1 MLKRYLAKLL
11 DHLAPR
17 EGLVLLIMASIVGVS
32 TGFAAVFFIRL
43 IAYIQIF
50 FYGGAEK
57 ILPALGRIWIIVV
70 PVIGGLMV
78 GPIIAK
84 VAVEAK
90 GHGVPEVMQALILQ
104 GGRIR
109 PRVAAAKIIA
119 SALCI
124 GTGGSA
130 GREGPIVQVGSALGS
145 SIGQWLHLSDERIKN
160 LVACGAAAGI
170 AATFNAPIAGV
181 VFALEVLLSELQV
194 TVFGNVVVSAVA
206 ASIVSR
212 IFLGARPAFEIP
224 GYVMHSSWE
233 ILLYVLLG
241 LLAALVG
248 VFFIRLLYYFE
259 DVFDNLAIPVWL
271 KPATGALLLGI
282 LAFCYPYVGTI
293 SYISFDD
300 MSMGLPI
307 VENYP
312 HIFGSGFLFLEK
324 VLQGRAPFLL
334 LFLLIFLKPLATSF
348 TLGSGNSGGVFA
360 PSLFTG
366 AMLGGSFGYMVMHLF
381 PGLTIEIGAY
391 ALVGMAAVFSAAAR
405 APLTSMLIVFE
416 MSNDYRLILPL
427 MAAGMVAST
436 FAQWMQPESIYTLKL
451 SKRGIRFEQ
460 GRDMDIMQ
468 TVQVEEVMNK
478 VPMTMKSEQSLAD
491 LFAAFQ
497 ETHLGGFPVLNSNNE
512 LYGMVTM
519 QDMERTIQNMERT
532 LHRKDV
538 NLRDLKVW
546 DVATP
551 DPVTVFP
558 DEPIWAA
565 IRKIA
570 PRDLARLP
578 VVARDNP
585 KKLVGLISRSNIVRA
600 YDVGLMRKQKDQLAS
615 DRSALRKVTGL
626 DFIEITVESNCA
638 GTNKQ
643 LSEVS
648 LPRNTN
654 IVSILRYG
662 TVLVPDGKTKILPG
676 DVITVLCLSSQKQ
689 AVKKIFTCHD
699 TPKS

>member
-17 EGLVLLIMASIVGVS
+17 EGLILLVMAVVVGVA

-43 IAYIQIF
+43 IAFIQFIS
-50 FYGGAEK
+50 YSGAEN
-57 ILPALGRIWIIVV
+57 ILPALGRGWIILI
-70 PVIGGLMV
+70 PVIGGLLV

-84 VAVEAK
+84 FAVEAK
-90 GHGVPEVMQALILQ
+90 GHGVPEVMQALILR

-109 PRVAAAKIIA
+109 PRVALAKIIA

-145 SIGQWLHLSDERIKN
+145 SVGQWLHLSDDRIKN

-181 VFALEVLLSELQV
+181 VFAIEVLLSELQV
-194 TVFGNVVVSAVA
+194 AVFGNVVVSAVA

-212 IFLGARPAFEIP
+212 IFLGSRPAFEIP
-224 GYVMHSSWE
+224 GYVMHSPWE
-233 ILLYVLLG
+233 ILLYIFLG

-248 VFFIRLLYYFE
+248 ILFIRMLYYTE
-259 DVFDNLAIPVWL
+259 DVFDRLAIPLWL
-271 KPATGALLLGI
+271 KPALGALLLGI

-293 SYISFDD
+293 SYISADD
-300 MSMGLPI
+300 MTLGLPI

-312 HIFGSGFLFLEK
+312 HIFGSGFLFLEE
-324 VLQGRAPFLL
+324 VLQGRAPFFL
-334 LFLLIFLKPLATSF
+334 LFLLVFLKPLATSF

-366 AMLGGSFGYMVMHLF
+366 AMLGGTFGYLAMHLF

-436 FAQWMQPESIYTLKL
+436 FAQWLHSDSIYSLKL
-451 SKRGIRFEQ
+451 SKRGIHFDQ

-478 VPMTMKSEQSLAD
+478 SPITMQSEQSVAE
-491 LFAAFQ
+491 LFAA
-497 ETHLGGFPVLNSNNE
+497 
-512 LYGMVTM
+512 
-519 QDMERTIQNMERT
+519 
-532 LHRKDV
+532 
-538 NLRDLKVW
+538 
-546 DVATP
+546 
-551 DPVTVFP
+551 
-558 DEPIWAA
+558 
-565 IRKIA
+565 
-570 PRDLARLP
+570 
-578 VVARDNP
+578 
-585 KKLVGLISRSNIVRA
+585 
-600 YDVGLMRKQKDQLAS
+600 
-615 DRSALRKVTGL
+615 
-626 DFIEITVESNCA
+626 
-638 GTNKQ
+638 
-643 LSEVS
+643 
-648 LPRNTN
+648 
-654 IVSILRYG
+654 
-662 TVLVPDGKTKILPG
+662 
-676 DVITVLCLSSQKQ
+676 
-689 AVKKIFTCHD
+689 
-699 TPKS
+699 

>member
-1 MLKRYLAKLL
+1 MLKRYLAKML

-17 EGLVLLIMASIVGVS
+17 EGLVLLVMAVVVGVA
-32 TGFAAVFFIRL
+32 TGLAAVLFIRL
-43 IAYIQIF
+43 IAFIQIF
-50 FYGGAEK
+50 FYGGGEK
-57 ILPALGRIWIIVV
+57 IFPALGRIWIIVV
-70 PVIGGLMV
+70 PVIGGLLV

-84 VAVEAK
+84 FAVEAK
-90 GHGVPEVMQALILQ
+90 GHGVPEVMQALILR

-109 PRVAAAKIIA
+109 PRVALAKVIA

-181 VFALEVLLSELQV
+181 VFAIEVLLSEIQV
-194 TVFGNVVVSAVA
+194 RVFGNVVVSAVA
-206 ASIVSR
+206 ASIVSQ
-212 IFLGARPAFEIP
+212 IFLGDRPAFEIP
-224 GYVMHSSWE
+224 GYVMHSPWE
-233 ILLYVLLG
+233 ILLYVFLG

-248 VFFIRLLYYFE
+248 ILFIRMLYYTE
-259 DVFDNLAIPVWL
+259 DVFDRLAIPLWL
-271 KPATGALLLGI
+271 KPAVGALLLGI

-293 SYISFDD
+293 SYISVDD
-300 MSMGLPI
+300 MALGLPI

-312 HIFGSGFLFLEK
+312 HIFGSGFIFLEE
-324 VLQGRAPFLL
+324 VLQGRAPFFL

-366 AMLGGSFGYMVMHLF
+366 AMLGGAFGYLAMHLF
-381 PGLTIEIGAY
+381 PNLNIEIGAY

-427 MAAGMVAST
+427 MAAGIVAST
-436 FAQWMQPESIYTLKL
+436 FAQWLHPDSIYSLKL
-451 SKRGIRFEQ
+451 TKRGIRFEQ

-478 VPMTMKSEQSLAD
+478 TPITIQREQSVAD

-497 ETHLGGFPVLNSNNE
+497 ETHLGGFPVMSNETE

-519 QDMERTIQNMERT
+519 QDMERTIDEMERT
-532 LHRKDV
+532 LERKEV
-538 NLRDLKVW
+538 NLKDLKVW

-558 DEPIWAA
+558 DEPIWSA
-565 IRKIA
+565 IKKMA

-578 VVARDNP
+578 VVSRNNP
-585 KKLVGLISRSNIVRA
+585 LQFVGVISRSDIVRA
-600 YDVGLMRKQKDQLAS
+600 YNVGLMRKQKDELAH

-626 DFIEITVESNCA
+626 EFIEIKVEGNCLGA
-638 GTNKQ
+638 GKR
-643 LSEVS
+643 LADIS
-648 LPRNTN
+648 LPQNTN
-654 IVSILRYG
+654 VVSILRYG
-662 TVLVPDGKTKILPG
+662 TVLVPDGNTKILPG
-676 DVITVLCLSSQKQ
+676 DVITVLCFSDQKESI
-689 AVKKIFTCHD
+689 KKFFIHHD
-699 TPKS
+699 

>member
-1 MLKRYLAKLL
+1 MFKRYLVKLL
-11 DHLAPR
+11 DQLAPR
-17 EGLVLLIMASIVGVS
+17 EGLVLLIMAVVVGLA
-32 TGFAAVFFIRL
+32 TGIAAVFFISL
-43 IAYIQIF
+43 IEYIQIF

-57 ILPALGRIWIIVV
+57 TFPALGRLWVIII
-70 PVIGGLMV
+70 PVLGGLLV

-84 VAVEAK
+84 FAVEAK
-90 GHGVPEVMQALILQ
+90 GHGVPEVMQALILR

-109 PRVAAAKIIA
+109 PRVALAKIIA

-145 SIGQWLHLSDERIKN
+145 SVGQWLHLSDERIKN

-181 VFALEVLLSELQV
+181 VFAIEVLLSELQV
-194 TVFGNVVVSAVA
+194 AVFGNVVVSAVA

-212 IFLGARPAFEIP
+212 IFLGSRPAFEIP

-233 ILLYVLLG
+233 ILLYILLG
-241 LLAALVG
+241 LLAAFVG
-248 VFFIRLLYYFE
+248 ILFIRMLYYTE
-259 DVFDNLAIPVWL
+259 DVFDRLAIPLWL
-271 KPATGALLLGI
+271 KPAVGALLLGI
-282 LAFCYPYVGTI
+282 LAFCYPYLGTI
-293 SYISFDD
+293 SYISSAD
-300 MSMGLPI
+300 MSLGLPL

-312 HIFGSGFLFLEK
+312 HIFGSGFAFLEE
-324 VLQGRAPFLL
+324 VLQGRAPFFLI
-334 LFLLIFLKPLATSF
+334 FLLIFLKPLATSF

-366 AMLGGSFGYMVMHLF
+366 AMLGGSFGYLAMHMF
-381 PGLTIEIGAY
+381 PNLTIEIGAY

-436 FAQWMQPESIYTLKL
+436 FAQWLQADSIYSLKL
-451 SKRGIRFEQ
+451 TKRGIRFEQ

-468 TVQVEEVMNK
+468 TVQVEEVMNRS
-478 VPMTMKSEQSLAD
+478 PIAMQSEQSVAD

-497 ETHLGGFPVLNSNNE
+497 ETHLGGFPVLNSNKE

-519 QDMERTIQNMERT
+519 QDMERTIQDIERT
-532 LHRKDV
+532 LHRKEV
-538 NLRDLKVW
+538 NLKDLRVW

-551 DPVTVFP
+551 EPVTAFP
-558 DEPIWAA
+558 DEPIWSA
-565 IRKIA
+565 IRKMA

-578 VVARDNP
+578 VVARGNP
-585 KKLVGLISRSNIVRA
+585 RQLVGLISRSDIVRA
-600 YDVGLMRKQKDQLAS
+600 YNVGLMRKQKDQLAHE
-615 DRSALRKVTGL
+615 RSTLRKVTGL
-626 DFIEITVESNCA
+626 DFIEIKVESNCA
-638 GTNKQ
+638 GTGKR
-643 LSEVS
+643 LADIH

-654 IVSILRYG
+654 VVSILRYG
-662 TVLVPDGKTKILPG
+662 TVLVPDGNTRILPG
-676 DVITVLCLSSQKQ
+676 DVLTVLCLSSQIASVRKLF
-689 AVKKIFTCHD
+689 ICHN
-699 TPKS
+699 TSKG

>member
-1 MLKRYLAKLL
+1 MLKRYLAKML
-11 DHLAPR
+11 DQLAPR
-17 EGLVLLIMASIVGVS
+17 EGLILLVMAVVIGVS
-32 TGFAAVFFIRL
+32 TGLAAVVFIRL
-43 IAYIQIF
+43 IAFIQTF
-50 FYGGAEK
+50 FYGGGEK
-57 ILPALGRIWIIVV
+57 ILPELGRLWLILI
-70 PVIGGLMV
+70 PVIGGLLV
-78 GPIIAK
+78 GPIIVKFAP
-84 VAVEAK
+84 EAK
-90 GHGVPEVMQALILQ
+90 GHGVPEVMQALILR

-109 PRVAAAKIIA
+109 PRVAIAKIIT

-145 SIGQWLHLSDERIKN
+145 SIGQWLHLSDARIKN

-181 VFALEVLLSELQV
+181 VFAIEVLLSEIQV

-206 ASIVSR
+206 ASIVSQ

-224 GYVMHSSWE
+224 GYVMQSPWE
-233 ILLYVLLG
+233 ILLYVILG

-248 VFFIRLLYYFE
+248 ILFIRMLYYTE
-259 DVFDNLAIPVWL
+259 DVFDRLAIPEWL

-293 SYISFDD
+293 SYISPND
-300 MSMGLPI
+300 MALGLP
-307 VENYP
+307 VSENYP
-312 HIFGSGFLFLEK
+312 HIFGSGFLFLEE
-324 VLQGRAPFLL
+324 VLQGRAPFFL

-366 AMLGGSFGYMVMHLF
+366 AMLGGSFGYLAMHLF
-381 PGLTIEIGAY
+381 PNLTIEIGAY

-436 FAQWMQPESIYTLKL
+436 FAQWLHSDSIYSLKL
-451 SKRGIRFEQ
+451 TKRGIRFEQ
-460 GRDMDIMQ
+460 GRDLDIMQ

-478 VPMTMKSEQSLAD
+478 APVTVQQEQSVAD

-497 ETHLGGFPVLNSNNE
+497 QTHLGGFPVMANETE

-519 QDMERTIQNMERT
+519 QDMERTIQEMERT
-532 LHRKDV
+532 LHRKEV
-538 NLRDLKVW
+538 NLKDLKVW

-558 DEPIWAA
+558 DEPIWSA
-565 IRKIA
+565 IRKMA

-578 VVARDNP
+578 VISRNNS
-585 KKLVGLISRSNIVRA
+585 KQLVGVISRSNIVRA
-600 YDVGLMRKQKDQLAS
+600 YNVGLMRKQKDELAQ

-626 DFIEITVESNCA
+626 EFTEIKVESNCS
-638 GTNKQ
+638 GTGKR
-643 LSEVS
+643 LADIS
-648 LPRNTN
+648 LPQNTN
-654 IVSILRYG
+654 LVSILRYG
-662 TVLVPDGKTKILPG
+662 TVIVPDGNTKILPG
-676 DVITVLCLSSQKQ
+676 DVITVLCLSDQIES
-689 AVKKIFTCHD
+689 VKKFFICHD
-699 TPKS
+699 

>member
-1 MLKRYLAKLL
+1 MLKRYLAKML
-11 DHLAPR
+11 DQLAPR
-17 EGLVLLIMASIVGVS
+17 EGLVLLVMAVVVGVT
-32 TGFAAVFFIRL
+32 TGLAAVLFIRL
-43 IAYIQIF
+43 IAYIQF
-50 FYGGAEK
+50 FFSGGGEK
-57 ILPALGRIWIIVV
+57 ILPELGRLWLIVV
-70 PVIGGLMV
+70 PVIGGLLV

-84 VAVEAK
+84 FAPEAK
-90 GHGVPEVMQALILQ
+90 GHGVPEVMQALILK

-109 PRVAAAKIIA
+109 PRVALAKIVT

-145 SIGQWLHLSDERIKN
+145 SVGQWLGLSDERIKN

-181 VFALEVLLSELQV
+181 VFAIEVLLSEIQV

-206 ASIVSR
+206 ASIVSQ
-212 IFLGARPAFEIP
+212 IFLGSRPAFEIP
-224 GYVMHSSWE
+224 GYVLHSPWE
-233 ILLYVLLG
+233 ILLYVILG

-248 VFFIRLLYYFE
+248 ILFIRMLYYTE
-259 DVFDNLAIPVWL
+259 DVFERLPIPLWL

-282 LAFCYPYVGTI
+282 LAYCYPYVGTI
-293 SYISFDD
+293 SYISADD
-300 MSMGLPI
+300 MTLGLPI

-312 HIFGSGFLFLEK
+312 HIFGSGFLFLEE
-324 VLQGRAPFLL
+324 VLQGRAPFIL

-366 AMLGGSFGYMVMHLF
+366 AMLGGSFGYVAMHLF
-381 PGLTIEIGAY
+381 PDLQIEIGAY

-427 MAAGMVAST
+427 MTAGMIAST
-436 FAQWMQPESIYTLKL
+436 FAQWLHSDSIYSLKL
-451 SKRGIRFEQ
+451 TKRGIRFEQ
-460 GRDMDIMQ
+460 GKDLDIMQ
-468 TVQVEEVMNK
+468 TVQVDEVMNK
-478 VPMTMKSEQSLAD
+478 SPITMQREQSVAD

-497 ETHLGGFPVLNSNNE
+497 ETHLGGFPVMTNETE

-519 QDMERTIQNMERT
+519 QDMERTIQKMENT
-532 LHRKDV
+532 LHRKEV
-538 NLRDLKVW
+538 NLKDLKVW

-565 IRKIA
+565 IRKMT

-578 VVARDNP
+578 VVARKNP
-585 KKLVGLISRSNIVRA
+585 KQFVGVISRSDIVRA
-600 YDVGLMRKQKDQLAS
+600 YNVGLMRKQKDELAH
-615 DRSALRKVTGL
+615 DRSTLRKVTGL
-626 DFIEITVESNCA
+626 EFIEIKVEADCL
-638 GTNKQ
+638 GTGKR
-643 LSEVS
+643 LADIS
-648 LPRNTN
+648 LPSNTN
-654 IVSILRYG
+654 VISILRHG
-662 TVLVPDGKTKILPG
+662 TVLVPDGNTKMLPG
-676 DVITVLCLSSQKQ
+676 DVITVLCSSHQIESIKRFF
-689 AVKKIFTCHD
+689 ICHN
-699 TPKS
+699 

>member
-1 MLKRYLAKLL
+1 MLKRYLAKML

-17 EGLVLLIMASIVGVS
+17 EGLVLLVMAVVVGVA
-32 TGFAAVFFIRL
+32 TGLAAVLFIRL
-43 IAYIQIF
+43 IAFIQIF
-50 FYGGAEK
+50 FYGGGEK
-57 ILPALGRIWIIVV
+57 IFPALGRIWIIVV
-70 PVIGGLMV
+70 PVIGGLLV

-84 VAVEAK
+84 FAVEAK
-90 GHGVPEVMQALILQ
+90 GHGVPEVMQALILR

-109 PRVAAAKIIA
+109 PRVALAKVIA

-145 SIGQWLHLSDERIKN
+145 SIGQWLRLSDERIKN

-181 VFALEVLLSELQV
+181 VFAIEVLLSEIQV
-194 TVFGNVVVSAVA
+194 RVFGNVVVAAVA
-206 ASIVSR
+206 ASIVSQ
-212 IFLGARPAFEIP
+212 IFLGDRPAFEIP
-224 GYVMHSSWE
+224 GYVMHSPWE
-233 ILLYVLLG
+233 ILLYVFLG

-248 VFFIRLLYYFE
+248 ILFIRMLYYTE
-259 DVFDNLAIPVWL
+259 DVFDRLAIPLWL
-271 KPATGALLLGI
+271 KPAVGALLLGI

-293 SYISFDD
+293 SYISVDD
-300 MSMGLPI
+300 MALGLPI

-312 HIFGSGFLFLEK
+312 HIFGSGFIFLEE
-324 VLQGRAPFLL
+324 VLQGRAPFFL

-366 AMLGGSFGYMVMHLF
+366 AMLGGAFGYLAMHLF
-381 PGLTIEIGAY
+381 PNLNIEIGAY

-427 MAAGMVAST
+427 MAAGIVAST
-436 FAQWMQPESIYTLKL
+436 FAQWLHPDSIYSLKL
-451 SKRGIRFEQ
+451 TKRGIRFEQ

-478 VPMTMKSEQSLAD
+478 APITIQREQSVAD

-497 ETHLGGFPVLNSNNE
+497 ETHLGGFPVMSNETE

-519 QDMERTIQNMERT
+519 QDMERTIHEMERT
-532 LHRKDV
+532 LHRKEV
-538 NLRDLKVW
+538 NLKDLKVW

-558 DEPIWAA
+558 DEPIWSA
-565 IRKIA
+565 IKKMA

-578 VVARDNP
+578 VVSRNNP
-585 KKLVGLISRSNIVRA
+585 LQFVGVISRSDIVRA
-600 YDVGLMRKQKDQLAS
+600 YNVGLMRKQKDELAH

-626 DFIEITVESNCA
+626 EFIEIKVEDNCSGA
-638 GTNKQ
+638 GKR
-643 LSEVS
+643 LADIS
-648 LPRNTN
+648 LPQNTN
-654 IVSILRYG
+654 VVSILRYG
-662 TVLVPDGKTKILPG
+662 TVLVPDGNTKILPG
-676 DVITVLCLSSQKQ
+676 DVITVLCFSDQKESI
-689 AVKKIFTCHD
+689 KKFFIHHD
-699 TPKS
+699 

>member
-1 MLKRYLAKLL
+1 MLKRYLAKML
-11 DHLAPR
+11 DQLAPR
-17 EGLVLLIMASIVGVS
+17 EGLILLVMAAVIGVS
-32 TGFAAVFFIRL
+32 TGLAAVVFIRL
-43 IAYIQIF
+43 IAFIQTF
-50 FYGGAEK
+50 FYGGGEK
-57 ILPALGRIWIIVV
+57 ILPELGRLWLILI
-70 PVIGGLMV
+70 PVIGGLLV
-78 GPIIAK
+78 GPIIVKFAP
-84 VAVEAK
+84 EAK
-90 GHGVPEVMQALILQ
+90 GHGVPEVMQALILR

-109 PRVAAAKIIA
+109 PRVAIAKIVA

-145 SIGQWLHLSDERIKN
+145 SIGQWLHLSDARIKN

-181 VFALEVLLSELQV
+181 VFAIEVLLSEIQV

-206 ASIVSR
+206 ASIVSQ

-224 GYVMHSSWE
+224 GYVMHSPWE
-233 ILLYVLLG
+233 ILLYVILG

-248 VFFIRLLYYFE
+248 ILFIRMLYYTE
-259 DVFDNLAIPVWL
+259 DVFDRLAIPEWL

-282 LAFCYPYVGTI
+282 LAFCYPYVSTI
-293 SYISFDD
+293 SYISPDD
-300 MSMGLPI
+300 MTLGLPI
-307 VENYP
+307 TENYP
-312 HIFGSGFLFLEK
+312 HIFGSGFLFLEE
-324 VLQGRAPFLL
+324 VLQGRAPFFL

-366 AMLGGSFGYMVMHLF
+366 AMLGGSFGYLAMHLF
-381 PGLTIEIGAY
+381 PNLNIEIGAY

-436 FAQWMQPESIYTLKL
+436 FAQWLHSDSIYSLKL
-451 SKRGIRFEQ
+451 TKRGIRFEQ
-460 GRDMDIMQ
+460 GRDLDIMQ

-478 VPMTMKSEQSLAD
+478 APVTVQQEQSVAD

-497 ETHLGGFPVLNSNNE
+497 ETHLGGFPVMANETE

-519 QDMERTIQNMERT
+519 QDMERTIQEMERT
-532 LHRKDV
+532 LHRKEI
-538 NLRDLKVW
+538 NLKDLKVW

-558 DEPIWAA
+558 DEPIWSA
-565 IRKIA
+565 IRKMA

-578 VVARDNP
+578 VVSRNNP
-585 KKLVGLISRSNIVRA
+585 KQLVGVISRSNIVRA
-600 YDVGLMRKQKDQLAS
+600 YNVGLMRKQKDELAQ

-626 DFIEITVESNCA
+626 EFTEIKVESNCS
-638 GTNKQ
+638 GTGKR
-643 LSEVS
+643 LADIS
-648 LPRNTN
+648 LPKNTN
-654 IVSILRYG
+654 LVSILRYG
-662 TVLVPDGKTKILPG
+662 TVIVPDGNTKILPG
-676 DVITVLCLSSQKQ
+676 DVITVLCFSEQIES
-689 AVKKIFTCHD
+689 VKKFFICHD
-699 TPKS
+699 

>member
-1 MLKRYLAKLL
+1 MLKRYLAKML

-17 EGLVLLIMASIVGVS
+17 EGLVLLVMAVVIGVA
-32 TGFAAVFFIRL
+32 TGLAAVFFIRL
-43 IAYIQIF
+43 IAFIQLF
-50 FYGGAEK
+50 FYGGGEK
-57 ILPALGRIWIIVV
+57 ILPALGRLWIIIV
-70 PVIGGLMV
+70 PVIGGLLV
-78 GPIIAK
+78 GPIISK
-84 VAVEAK
+84 FAVEAK
-90 GHGVPEVMQALILQ
+90 GHGVPEVMQALILR

-109 PRVAAAKIIA
+109 PRVALVKVIA
-119 SALCI
+119 SAICI

-145 SIGQWLHLSDERIKN
+145 SVGQWLHLSDERIKN

-181 VFALEVLLSELQV
+181 VFAIEVLLSELQV
-194 TVFGNVVVSAVA
+194 AVFGNVVVSAVA
-206 ASIVSR
+206 ASIVSQ
-212 IFLGARPAFEIP
+212 IFLGSRPAFEIP
-224 GYVMHSSWE
+224 GYVMHSPWE
-233 ILLYVLLG
+233 ILLYVVLG

-248 VFFIRLLYYFE
+248 ILFIRMLYYTE
-259 DVFDNLAIPVWL
+259 DVFERLPIPEWL

-293 SYISFDD
+293 SYISVDE
-300 MSMGLPI
+300 MTLGLPI

-312 HIFGSGFLFLEK
+312 HIFGSGFIFLEE
-324 VLQGRAPFLL
+324 VLQGRAPFFL

-366 AMLGGSFGYMVMHLF
+366 AMLGGSFGYLAMHFF
-381 PGLTIEIGAY
+381 PDLKIEIGAY

-427 MAAGMVAST
+427 MTAGMIAST
-436 FAQWMQPESIYTLKL
+436 FAQWLQSDSIYSLKL
-451 SKRGIRFEQ
+451 TKRGIRFDQ

-468 TVQVEEVMNK
+468 TVQVDEVMNSA
-478 VPMTMKSEQSLAD
+478 PITIQREQSVAE

-497 ETHLGGFPVLNSNNE
+497 ENNLGGFPVMNNAKE

-519 QDMERTIQNMERT
+519 QDMERTIQEMERT
-532 LHRKDV
+532 LHRKEV
-538 NLRDLKVW
+538 NLKDLKVW

-551 DPVTVFP
+551 DPVTIFP
-558 DEPIWAA
+558 DEPIWLA
-565 IRKIA
+565 IKKMA

-578 VVARDNP
+578 VISRNNP
-585 KKLVGLISRSNIVRA
+585 KNIIGIISRSDIVRA
-600 YDVGLMRKQKDQLAS
+600 YNLGLMRKQNDQLS
-615 DRSALRKVTGL
+615 HDRSALRKVTGL
-626 DFIEITVESNCA
+626 EFIEIKVEPNCI
-638 GTNKQ
+638 GTGKR
-643 LSEVS
+643 LADIS
-648 LPRNTN
+648 LPKNTN

-662 TVLVPDGKTKILPG
+662 AVLVPDGNTKILPG
-676 DVITVLCLSSQKQ
+676 DVITALCFSDQINS
-689 AVKKIFTCHD
+689 VKKIFLSH
-699 TPKS
+699 S

>member
-17 EGLVLLIMASIVGVS
+17 EGLVLLVMAVVVGVT
-32 TGFAAVFFIRL
+32 TGLAAVFFIRL
-43 IAYIQIF
+43 ISLIQYTA
-50 FYGGAEK
+50 YGGAEH
-57 ILPALGRIWIIVV
+57 IFPALGRLWIILI
-70 PVIGGLMV
+70 PVIGGLLV
-78 GPIIAK
+78 GPIIARF
-84 VAVEAK
+84 AVEAK
-90 GHGVPEVMQALILQ
+90 GHGVPEVMQALILR

-109 PRVAAAKIIA
+109 PRVALAKIIA

-145 SIGQWLHLSDERIKN
+145 SVGQWLHLSDERIKN

-181 VFALEVLLSELQV
+181 VFAIEVLLSELQV
-194 TVFGNVVVSAVA
+194 AVFGNVVVSAVA

-212 IFLGARPAFEIP
+212 IFLGSRPAFEVP
-224 GYVMHSSWE
+224 AYVMHSSWE

-248 VFFIRLLYYFE
+248 ILFIRMLYFAE
-259 DVFDNLAIPVWL
+259 DVFDKLDIPLWL
-271 KPATGALLLGI
+271 KPAAGSLLLGI
-282 LAFCYPYVGTI
+282 LAFVYPYMGGILNI
-293 SYISFDD
+293 SADE
-300 MSMGLPI
+300 MTLGLPL

-312 HIFGSGFLFLEK
+312 HIFGSGFLFLEE

-334 LFLLIFLKPLATSF
+334 LFILIFLKPLATSF

-366 AMLGGSFGYMVMHLF
+366 AMLGGSFGYLAMHLF
-381 PGLTIEIGAY
+381 PDLTIEIGAY
-391 ALVGMAAVFSAAAR
+391 ALVGMAAVFSATAR

-436 FAQWMQPESIYTLKL
+436 FAQWLQSDSIYTLKL
-451 SKRGIRFEQ
+451 TKRGIHFEQ

-478 VPMTMKSEQSLAD
+478 KPITVHRDQTVAD

-497 ETHLGGFPVLNSNNE
+497 ETHLGGFPVLSNNNE

-519 QDMERTIQNMERT
+519 QDMERTIQEIERT

-558 DEPIWAA
+558 DEPIWSA
-565 IRKIA
+565 IKKMA
-570 PRDLARLP
+570 PRDLAMLP
-578 VVARDNP
+578 VVSRNNP
-585 KKLVGLISRSNIVRA
+585 LQFVGMISRSDIVRA
-600 YDVGLMRKQKDQLAS
+600 YNVGLMRKQKDQLAQE
-615 DRSALRKVTGL
+615 RSALRKVTGL
-626 DFIEITVESNCA
+626 DFIEIKVEPNCA
-638 GTNKQ
+638 GAGKRLADMQ
-643 LSEVS
+643 L
-648 LPRNTN
+648 PPNTN
-654 IVSILRYG
+654 VVSILRYG
-662 TVLVPDGKTKILPG
+662 AVLVPDGNTKILPG
-676 DVITVLCLSSQKQ
+676 DVITVLCLSSQIESVRKLF
-689 AVKKIFTCHD
+689 ICHD
-699 TPKS
+699 T